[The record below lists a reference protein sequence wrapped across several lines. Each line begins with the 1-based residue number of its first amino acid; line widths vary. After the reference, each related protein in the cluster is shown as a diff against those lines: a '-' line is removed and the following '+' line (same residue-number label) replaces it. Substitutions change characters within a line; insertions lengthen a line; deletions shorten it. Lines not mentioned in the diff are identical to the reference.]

1 VWGEGERES
10 WLVVMKSISM
20 NPRYLASY
28 LALYFLFFMYRFS
41 RICGV
46 VFRVWRLNDRL
57 VDGFVSFCNFFSGF
71 VLFGSRK
78 LEFREFEFRLG
89 LLARV

>member
-1 VWGEGERES
+1 VREGGREL

-28 LALYFLFFMYRFS
+28 LALYFLFFVYHFS
-41 RICGV
+41 HICSV

-57 VDGFVSFCNFFSGF
+57 VDGFVSFCNFFF
-71 VLFGSRK
+71 
-78 LEFREFEFRLG
+78 LG
-89 LLARV
+89 LCYLALGSWSFWNLSLI